1 MRRAKNTSKP
11 SPKPSNKR
19 PAGDMLKFHCV
30 SHPLFFRL
38 LRFRC
43 LLFSNEGLDEI
54 LGRRQIAF
62 CGRKVKARCFHSVA
76 RGYGFYDL
84 FVFFWF

>member
-1 MRRAKNTSKP
+1 VRRARNTSKLFP
-11 SPKPSNKR
+11 RPSNKR
-19 PAGDMLKFHCV
+19 PAGRCAKILLP
-30 SHPLFFRL
+30 SATPFFCRL
-38 LRFRC
+38 RLRC
-43 LLFSNEGLDEI
+43 LLFKNEGLDEI

-62 CGRKVKARCFHSVA
+62 CGRKVKARRFHSVA